1 MRRLILVPLLIII
14 AVLAIGG
21 GIAYYL
27 YNNYIYYSTDDA
39 QLNGQIVNVNAPAT
53 GSLSALNVKLGDTVT
68 KGQALG
74 TVITATTGASKSA
87 PTTSISSP
95 ISGKVIQVNA
105 VQGQAV
111 APGLTL
117 LQITDLSSVN
127 VIAYVDE
134 GAINNVSPGQ
144 QVDITVDAYPGTSFS
159 GHVQQIVPAAA
170 SEFSLLPT
178 QDYASGNFTKVS
190 QRIPV
195 IISLEGNGGKTLAP
209 GMSATVTIH
218 LH

>member
-1 MRRLILVPLLIII
+1 LILVPLLIII

-21 GIAYYL
+21 GIAYYF
-27 YNNYIYYSTDDA
+27 YNTYMYYSTDDA
-39 QLNGQIVNVNAPAT
+39 QLSGQIVNVNAPASGT
-53 GSLSALNVKLGDTVT
+53 LSALNVKLGDTVT
-68 KGQALG
+68 QGQALG
-74 TVITATTGASKSA
+74 TVTAAGASKAA
-87 PTTSISSP
+87 PAISIASP
-95 ISGKVIQVNA
+95 ISGKVIQVSA

-117 LQITDLSSVN
+117 LQLTDRNSVT

-144 QVDITVDAYPGTSFS
+144 QVDITIDAYPGTSYS

-178 QDYASGNFTKVS
+178 QDYASGNFTKVG

-195 IISLEGNGGKTLAP
+195 IISLDGNGGKTLAP
-209 GMSATVTIH
+209 GMSAEVTIH